1 MTSRADSALRRIRSL
16 ATFLLFLQL
25 GMLLIGFHAIYD
37 IFTEPYESE
46 WLTPYAFLPH
56 TLLYVFAISLCM
68 LLTWRLRDRTGHPW
82 AWLWLSLLGVPT
94 VLITAGMIYRL
105 HCSP

>member
-1 MTSRADSALRRIRSL
+1 MTSRADSALRRLRSL

-25 GMLLIGFHAIYD
+25 GLLLIGFHAIYD

-56 TLLYVFAISLCM
+56 TLLYVFAIGLCM

-82 AWLWLSLLGVPT
+82 AWLGLVVLGVPT
-94 VLITAGMIYRL
+94 LLITAVVISQL
-105 HCSP
+105 LCSP